1 MSEELMETQYL
12 AKSYFPEEIAAK
24 EQQEQQRFIRLQKQ
38 ATPRLVIVSQEDSD
52 DNSAEMSPKELAE
65 RKKQR

>member
-1 MSEELMETQYL
+1 MSEELIETQYL
-12 AKSYFPEEIAAK
+12 AKSYFTEEIVAK